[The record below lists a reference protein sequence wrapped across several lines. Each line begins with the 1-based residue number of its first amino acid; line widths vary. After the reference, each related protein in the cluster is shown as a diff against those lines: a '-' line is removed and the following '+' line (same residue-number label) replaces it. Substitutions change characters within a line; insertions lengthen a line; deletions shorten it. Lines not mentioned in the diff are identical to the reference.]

1 MSELKILAK
10 WINSKRFESSR
21 IDLKINAKKIKSLIL
36 RINDFEGVLLGNEK
50 INRADSFA
58 YLGSIISKTMNAV
71 KMLKAE

>member
-1 MSELKILAK
+1 
-10 WINSKRFESSR
+10 
-21 IDLKINAKKIKSLIL
+21 LKINAKKIKSLIL